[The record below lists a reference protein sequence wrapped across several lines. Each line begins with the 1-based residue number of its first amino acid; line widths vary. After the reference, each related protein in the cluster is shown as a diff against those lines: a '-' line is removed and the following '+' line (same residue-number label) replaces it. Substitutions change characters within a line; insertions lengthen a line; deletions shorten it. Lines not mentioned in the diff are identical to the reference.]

1 MQDEGIPPFIAVI
14 ASSVLIIGVIV
25 AAVIVG
31 AVLIIGGS

>member
-14 ASSVLIIGVIV
+14 ASSVLIIGVIM

-31 AVLIIGGS
+31 AVLIITLS